1 MSRSDEVMSLR
12 APRGTDGCAV
22 HELVAECPP
31 LDLNSIYAYL
41 LLSEHFAQSCVLAED
56 AQGRLNGFISAYVP
70 PAKPDVLFV
79 WQVAVRTRARG
90 RGLGRLMLH
99 HILERPGL
107 AAVRA
112 IEATVSPGNAASRRM
127 FENFAGQLRA
137 PVRDSPLFERQL
149 FGADGHADERLLH
162 IGPIGAMQA

>member
-1 MSRSDEVMSLR
+1 MSPGDGAMCLR
-12 APRGTDGCAV
+12 APRRADGCAV
-22 HELVAECPP
+22 HALVAECPP

-79 WQVAVRTRARG
+79 WQVAVRACARG

-127 FENFAGQLRA
+127 FESFAGQLRA
-137 PVRDSPLFERQL
+137 PVRDCPLFERQL

-162 IGPIGAMQA
+162 IGPVGAMRA